1 MRSFFVAVLLLLASS
16 MAVLADPAPP
26 AARAEINALLAKLQ
40 SSACEFN
47 RNGAWYGAD
56 QARLHLQTKLN
67 YLEDHNAVQTAEQFI
82 ALAASSSSVSGK
94 PYLVR
99 CGASAPVESR
109 VWLTAELKA
118 LRAAGKAAA
127 GK

>member
-1 MRSFFVAVLLLLASS
+1 

-26 AARAEINALLAKLQ
+26 AARAEINALLTKLQ

-56 QARLHLQTKLN
+56 QARSHLQTKLN

-82 ALAASSSSVSGK
+82 ALAASGSSVSGK

-99 CGASAPVESR
+99 CGASAPVESK

-118 LRAAGKAAA
+118 LRAAGKTAA